1 MPTACLLTV
10 YASLYKVRSKFI
22 KFEHVQ
28 RMRPGPCA
36 DDGGFG
42 LGPCTGTHLWT
53 EWLTDRHDW
62 KHCLF
67 RNFVGGGNY
76 LLLINPYT
84 DTFHTVSQFCLLA
97 STGDPPP
104 NILQEA
110 QIRVL
115 ELADCQER
123 YSSTPFQ
130 VYNESICV
138 FKLND
143 DDDHTGS
150 CYVSIQTLAMCRP
163 PTVTARNKQEKKPG
177 LMYVI
182 LKRIVPINGY

>member
-1 MPTACLLTV
+1 MCRRWRVWAG
-10 YASLYKVRSKFI
+10 ALYRDQLVN
-22 KFEHVQ
+22 
-28 RMRPGPCA
+28 RMI
-36 DDGGFG
+36 
-42 LGPCTGTHLWT
+42 
-53 EWLTDRHDW
+53 DRQTRL
-62 KHCLF
+62 KTLPF

-84 DTFHTVSQFCLLA
+84 DTFHTVSQFYLLA

-150 CYVSIQTLAMCRP
+150 CYVSIQTLAMSRP
-163 PTVTARNKQEKKPG
+163 PTVTARNKQEKNQG
-177 LMYVI
+177 WCMWFWNI
-182 LKRIVPINGY
+182 LHQ